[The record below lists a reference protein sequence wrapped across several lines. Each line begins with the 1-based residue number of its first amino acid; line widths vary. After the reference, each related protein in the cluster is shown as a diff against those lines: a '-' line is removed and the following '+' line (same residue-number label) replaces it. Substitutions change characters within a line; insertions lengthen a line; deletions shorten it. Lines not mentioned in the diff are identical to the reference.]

1 MRSRKVLA
9 FHRRLAPRMV
19 FLVLVSLVL
28 VAAFGYTS
36 AWLSFRAL
44 LTREVESSIQAQARQ
59 VKELY
64 LQWLDIF
71 GQRAEFWALRASRA
85 GMGSPQ
91 AGEFLRDAT
100 EKMADVAHIT
110 LFDPEGRQVFD
121 TEGLERPF
129 RELPAFREAL
139 SSGKSVPT
147 PIVRDEA
154 DGELMVLVF
163 TPLPDRSGVL
173 VAGATVALPQKMLAS
188 ASVPRG
194 GDAYIVS
201 PEGLYATRSRH
212 DEALRRAGKV
222 SDSVAF
228 RLRAPEKPENLLGQP
243 VLRAE
248 EELDTGEKIR
258 VEYPR
263 RALEEAVSSAFRRLL
278 LLSLPGFI
286 LALALALF
294 LGRRLSRNLSR
305 LTRAA
310 ERFGQGEL
318 GQMAASLSRAEEEI
332 SFLARALSQAEGEV
346 MSARASLEEELGKRR
361 EAAEEA
367 QRASM
372 ESFSATLEL
381 QGASEQLRSV
391 AKKSREVVERL
402 TRAIAELER
411 AAREVARGAEDQ
423 AHAVQEG
430 AQDAQTVLDRVRDL
444 SRAQEEL
451 GRAAE
456 VALETVREGTRLLRS
471 LLEGMKI
478 LGQEAEEARRNLSS
492 FAEKLSGVSG
502 LTETINEIASQT
514 NLLALNAAIEA
525 ARAGEHGRGF
535 AVVAEEVRRLADK
548 TREAAEAIKGIV
560 GEVTEGSDQVA
571 QAISQMTEKA
581 VGSAR
586 EAEAGAQELQR
597 IEAVLGGVGEHVR
610 ETTEKLAETH
620 RAVEELFRTFE
631 SIAGVTE
638 EYTAAAEEMTAAH
651 ESMGKDARGMG
662 EVAQEVERA
671 AEAISAQASRVSES
685 MAAIAEKVSEL

>member
-1 MRSRKVLA
+1 
-9 FHRRLAPRMV
+9 MV
-19 FLVLVSLVL
+19 MLVLVSLCL

-36 AWLSFRAL
+36 AWLAVKAL
-44 LTREVESSIQAQARQ
+44 IIRQAEEAVSSGARQ
-59 VKELY
+59 VEELY
-64 LQWLDIF
+64 LQWTGGLL
-71 GQRAEFWALRASRA
+71 QRAEFWASRVARA
-85 GMGSPQ
+85 GIGSPQ
-91 AGEFLRDAT
+91 ARELLSAVP
-100 EKMADVAHIT
+100 EKMRDIAHVT
-110 LFDPEGRQVFD
+110 LYDREGRQVFD
-121 TEGLERPF
+121 TEGRERPF
-129 RELPAFREAL
+129 QKLSAFREAL
-139 SSGKSVPT
+139 SSGRAAFT

-154 DGELMVLVF
+154 DGELMTLAF
-163 TPLPDRSGVL
+163 APLPDRSGVL
-173 VAGATVALPQKMLAS
+173 VAGAEIGLVQKMLATVS
-188 ASVPRG
+188 LPPG
-194 GDAYIVS
+194 GDAYFVS

-212 DEALRRAGKV
+212 DEALRRAGRV
-222 SDSVAF
+222 SDSAAF
-228 RLRAPEKPENLLGQP
+228 RLQAPQGAENLLGRP
-243 VLRAE
+243 VIRAE
-248 EELDTGEKIR
+248 VALRETGERIR
-258 VEYPR
+258 VEYPLD
-263 RALEEAVSSAFRRLL
+263 ALNARVASAFRRIL
-278 LLSLPGFI
+278 LLSLPGFV

-318 GQMAASLSRAEEEI
+318 GPMAESLSRAEEEL
-332 SFLARALSQAEGEV
+332 SFLARVLARAEEEV
-346 MSARASLEEELGKRR
+346 VSARASLEEELRKRK

-381 QGASEQLRSV
+381 EGASEQLRSV
-391 AKKSREVVERL
+391 ATRSREVAERL
-402 TRAIAELER
+402 GRAILELER

-423 AHAVQEG
+423 ARAVQEG
-430 AQDAQTVLDRVRDL
+430 ARDAQAVLDRVRDL

-456 VALETVREGTRLLRS
+456 AALETVREGARLLRS
-471 LLEGMKI
+471 LLEGMKV

-492 FAEKLSGVSG
+492 FAEKLGGVSG

-560 GEVTEGSDQVA
+560 GEVTEGSEEVA
-571 QAISQMTEKA
+571 RAISQMTEKA

-610 ETTEKLAETH
+610 ETAERFRETH
-620 RAVEELFRTFE
+620 RAVEELFRAFE

-651 ESMGKDARGMG
+651 ESMGRDARGMG

-671 AEAISAQASRVSES
+671 AEAISAQASRVSGS